1 MRRPRSGL
9 GLVAEP
15 RWSLPAWSRLIPMTK
30 PLSDTQRAILT
41 AAVSADDRMVF
52 PGHVPLKGGAV
63 RVVLLSLVRKGL
75 LEEIEAAAG
84 AHAWWGGEDGQPVAL
99 KVTLAGCEAVGL
111 TVDPQGS
118 SPKTFRAGTKQ
129 ATLIGMLQRPEGATI
144 EEMAAATGW
153 LSHTVRGALAGA
165 VKKRLGMEVASE
177 KIEGRG
183 RVYGLRAK

>member
-1 MRRPRSGL
+1 
-9 GLVAEP
+9 
-15 RWSLPAWSRLIPMTK
+15 MTK

-41 AAVSADDRMVF
+41 AAASADDRMVF

-84 AHAWWGGEDGQPVAL
+84 AHVWWHGDEQPVAL
-99 KVTLAGCEAVGL
+99 KVTVAGCEVVGV
-111 TVDPQGS
+111 TVSPRGS

-144 EEMAAATGW
+144 DELAAATGW

-165 VKKRLGMEVASE
+165 VRKRLGLEVASE

-183 RVYGLRAK
+183 RVYRLRAN